1 MNQLS
6 VRLAELSD
14 YEKISDYFLNAD
26 EQFYLGMGVDSKKL
40 PKREVWLKMLH
51 ENHDQPFDKKTFFY
65 VIWLL
70 DAEAIG
76 HTNINK
82 IIFGEEAYMHLHMWK
97 KDVRHSGL
105 GLQLMKM
112 SIPYY
117 FNEFKLKTL
126 YCEPY
131 ALNEAPNKTLNK
143 LGFDF
148 VKRYDTIP
156 GWISFH
162 QPVNRWKLD
171 EDKFRKLFDQR

>member
-1 MNQLS
+1 
-6 VRLAELSD
+6 
-14 YEKISDYFLNAD
+14 
-26 EQFYLGMGVDSKKL
+26 
-40 PKREVWLKMLH
+40 
-51 ENHDQPFDKKTFFY
+51 
-65 VIWLL
+65 
-70 DAEAIG
+70 
-76 HTNINK
+76 
-82 IIFGEEAYMHLHMWK
+82 MHLHMWR
-97 KDVRHSGL
+97 KDVRKNGHGL
-105 GLQLMKM
+105 ELMRM

-131 ALNEAPNKTLNK
+131 ALNEAPNKTLPK

-171 EDKFRKLFDQR
+171 EDKFRKLFEQR